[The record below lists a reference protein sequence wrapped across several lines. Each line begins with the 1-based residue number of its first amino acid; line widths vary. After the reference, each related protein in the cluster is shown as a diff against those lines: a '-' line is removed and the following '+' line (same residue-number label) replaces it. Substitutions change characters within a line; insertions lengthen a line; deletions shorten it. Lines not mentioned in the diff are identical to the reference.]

1 MTIPAKTQNCFN
13 TNPTSLPNVD
23 TNTVNTNARAKT
35 KSPTAK
41 DAKTREARRSI
52 EWHMEQRQ
60 LKQELADFGFSDET
74 LS

>member
-1 MTIPAKTQNCFN
+1 MTTPAETQNRFN
-13 TNPTSLPNVD
+13 TNPTGLPNAD
-23 TNTVNTNARAKT
+23 TIAVNTIARAKT
-35 KSPTAK
+35 KLSTAK
-41 DAKTREARRSI
+41 DAKMREARRSI